1 MSASSPL
8 PPGISPPLSTDN
20 PNNHS
25 GLIVVITSL
34 YLVLIIVAL
43 VTRISV
49 SFTRRIMQ
57 HNNLSFGVLIV
68 VATTQAAVVLVQVH
82 EGWGIRTKLGQ
93 TTSDRM
99 LKTGYAAE
107 ILSIVV
113 LGCSKISTC
122 LFYSTLFSQIQ
133 KMFIRINLVGMVVW
147 TILSVILLA
156 VRCSRNPWVDIS
168 DAQCSSLLPRWQAI
182 TAIDIATEA
191 SLFVYTAIA
200 VQKIQISTRKKLV
213 VFIALQARVLL
224 IPLAGLRLYYAK
236 LQITSDD
243 PILLGAFATVIT
255 EIYLAISVL
264 CVVSAF
270 FKSFIAAYEDGNGI
284 SYTNGTSGSHSKSR
298 RMDSRNTFT
307 QHKDSND
314 ISGVLRGWEREE
326 DPIIGPTDPKSGL
339 KIYTSVH
346 FSVRDENIELADRES
361 AEGRRGGF

>member
-1 MSASSPL
+1 MSVPSPL

-34 YLVLIIVAL
+34 YILLVIVAL

-49 SFTRRIMQ
+49 SFHRRIMQ
-57 HNNLSFGVLIV
+57 HNNVSFGFLIV
-68 VATTQAAVVLVQVH
+68 VATTQAAVVLAQVH
-82 EGWGIRTKLGQ
+82 EGWGIRTKPGQ

-99 LKTGYAAE
+99 LKTGYAADL
-107 ILSIVV
+107 LSIIV

-122 LFYSTLFSQIQ
+122 LFYSTLFSQIH
-133 KMFIRINLVGMVVW
+133 KMFIRINLAAMVAW

-156 VRCSRNPWVDIS
+156 VRCSHDPWIDIS
-168 DAQCSSLLPRWQAI
+168 DAQCSSLFPRWQAI
-182 TAIDIATEA
+182 TAIDIATEV
-191 SLFVYTAIA
+191 SLFIFTAMA
-200 VQKIQISTRKKLV
+200 VQQIQISTTKKLV
-213 VFIALQARVLL
+213 VFIALQTRVLL
-224 IPLAGLRLYYAK
+224 IPLSGLRLYYTK
-236 LQITSDD
+236 LQIASDD
-243 PILLGAFATVIT
+243 PILVGAFATVVA

-270 FKSFIAAYEDGNGI
+270 FKSFIAAYEDSNGI

-298 RMDSRNTFT
+298 RMDSRNTIT
-307 QHKDSND
+307 HKDNNTAP
-314 ISGVLRGWEREE
+314 GVLRGWEREE

-361 AEGRRGGF
+361 AEGRRDGF